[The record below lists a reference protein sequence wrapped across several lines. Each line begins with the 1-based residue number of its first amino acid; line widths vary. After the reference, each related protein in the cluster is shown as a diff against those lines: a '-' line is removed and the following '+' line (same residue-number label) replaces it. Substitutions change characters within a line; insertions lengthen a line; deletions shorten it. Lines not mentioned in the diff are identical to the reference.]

1 MGNSATDKY
10 SCKVARAK
18 PSSAAEIGANTC
30 PQKSSGRWDVM
41 LRMWMTSF
49 VSCLCFDQIESSPAL
64 GSPGTLQVADP
75 AHIHR
80 TLHRGVPSI
89 QAHRILIHTL
99 FLSLKIFNNIQ
110 ECNNEELWQIPHNQS
125 GGEEWC
131 YIDAPASPARHIMIL
146 SQWILLDSHSSSCF
160 LVIIPHQHTPLLAG
174 LNISIVMYFL
184 M

>member
-1 MGNSATDKY
+1 
-10 SCKVARAK
+10 
-18 PSSAAEIGANTC
+18 
-30 PQKSSGRWDVM
+30 
-41 LRMWMTSF
+41 MTSF

-125 GGEEWC
+125 GGPEWC

-146 SQWILLDSHSSSCF
+146 SQEAVLKLGFGQFASWRVDMRCVLTH
-160 LVIIPHQHTPLLAG
+160 
-174 LNISIVMYFL
+174 
-184 M
+184 